1 MLWEN
6 FGKINEPILLE
17 QSFRSAAFSL
27 FDATAAVLLWATAAI
42 RGTIAGFVR
51 RVCQTCASG

>member
-17 QSFRSAAFSL
+17 RSFCSVAFSL
-27 FDATAAVLLWATAAI
+27 FYATAAVLLWATAAI
-42 RGTIAGFVR
+42 RGTIQGFVR
-51 RVCQTCASG
+51 RVCQTCGSG